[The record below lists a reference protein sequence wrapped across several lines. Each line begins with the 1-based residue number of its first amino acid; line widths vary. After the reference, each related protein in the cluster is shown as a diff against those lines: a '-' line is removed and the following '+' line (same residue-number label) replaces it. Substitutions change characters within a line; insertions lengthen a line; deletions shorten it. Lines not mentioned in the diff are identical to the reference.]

1 MPPHSPIVKP
11 LIAKIPVTIL
21 TGFLG
26 SGKTTLLNR
35 ILQEN
40 HGKRIAVIENEFGE
54 VGVDNDLVIGADEEI
69 FEMNNGCICCTVRGD
84 LIRILNNLIERRE
97 QFDYLVIETTGLAD
111 PGPVVQTFILE
122 ESLRDSF
129 SVDAVVTVVDAMFIE
144 EHIDDD
150 DKAKEQ
156 IAFADVILLN
166 KIDLVEEAAAN
177 HLEEWIQRLNA
188 IAPVHRTVNATI
200 DMDKILNQGGFNV
213 EKALAFDPEFL
224 EPDHSFD
231 WIGLYHFA
239 AGYHQWLFHPG
250 PEKFLN
256 VALVPVFG
264 NHTEVPESVI
274 KTADSVFTEAED
286 LLHPNEKIEPGL
298 TLNRLMLE
306 DKATAFQLHIRKPGL
321 YALVSESLPKK
332 YSAAITY
339 EERFIEPV
347 SIREFIH
354 HHHHHNHEITS
365 VGISIPGDLKLE
377 VLETWIQILLTA
389 QGRDILRMKGV
400 LSIKD
405 RPERFIFQGIHRLVD
420 GDFGRPWGD
429 EERVNNLVFIGRN
442 LDRDFLNKGFKACL
456 I

>member
-1 MPPHSPIVKP
+1 MSAHAPIEKP
-11 LIAKIPVTIL
+11 LAQKIPVTIL

-84 LIRILNNLIERRE
+84 LIRILNDLIQRRE

-129 SVDAVVTVVDAMFIE
+129 SVDAVVTVVDAKFIE
-144 EHIDDD
+144 EHINDD

-166 KIDLVEEAAAN
+166 KIDLVEEAAVN

-188 IAPVHRTVNATI
+188 VASVHRTENATI
-200 DMDKILNQGGFNV
+200 DMDKILNQGGFKV
-213 EKALAFDPEFL
+213 EKALSLNPEFL

-231 WIGLYHFA
+231 WIGLYDLTA
-239 AGYHQWLFHPG
+239 RDHQWLFQPG

-264 NHTEVPESVI
+264 NHTEIPESVI

-286 LLHPNEKIEPGL
+286 LVHPNEKIEPGL
-298 TLNRLMLE
+298 TLNRLMLD
-306 DKATAFQLHIRKPGL
+306 DKATAFQLHIRKAGL
-321 YALVSESLPKK
+321 YALVTQRLPKK
-332 YSAAITY
+332 YAATMTHK
-339 EERFIEPV
+339 ETTLEPV
-347 SIREFIH
+347 CMREFIH
-354 HHHHHNHEITS
+354 HHHHHSHEITS

-377 VLETWIQILLTA
+377 VLETWMQILLTA

-405 RPERFIFQGIHRLVD
+405 HAERFIFQGIHSMVD

-429 EERVNNLVFIGRN
+429 EERINNLIFIGRN